1 MDDADENKL
10 PALNKLL
17 CQMHRLHSELTQA
30 GIHPQKDKYGNE
42 NSYQLLDIEYEAWPA
57 FKISIESKW
66 LDPKYPIALHGGFDF
81 HLYLLQD
88 GYEGRS
94 EIADWINVMIK
105 HVNTTPF
112 SLCSWRE
119 HVRTLHAFLKNP
131 SDSYFS
137 DIPMEHTNY
146 VSFDRLQ
153 DGLSFKTGL
162 FNQAADDACVVM
174 EKLISRKQ
182 FLKVVTTET

>member
-1 MDDADENKL
+1 LA
-10 PALNKLL
+10 
-17 CQMHRLHSELTQA
+17 QA
-30 GIHPQKDKYGNE
+30 GIRPQKDEFGNE
-42 NSYQLLDIEYEAWPA
+42 SVYKLTDREYETWPA
-57 FKISIESKW
+57 FKINIESEW
-66 LDPKYPIALHGGFDF
+66 LDPKYPIALHGGFNF

-94 EIADWINVMIK
+94 EIADWVNIMIK

-119 HVRTLHAFLKNP
+119 HVRTLPAFLENP
-131 SDSYFS
+131 GDSYFS
-137 DIPMEHTNY
+137 DIPMEHTDY

-182 FLKVVTTET
+182 FLKVVTTQT